1 MCSSDLAV
9 EGLLI
14 WFYINAS
21 ILVSEMADE
30 VDAYDEDEYDL
41 SDTASVIE
49 ITPNQSK
56 YQAIKFEPYSE
67 LI

>member
-1 MCSSDLAV
+1 M
-9 EGLLI
+9 
-14 WFYINAS
+14 
-21 ILVSEMADE
+21 SEMADE

-49 ITPNQSK
+49 IPPHQSK